1 VFILAKSF
9 TNHSSLLVSD
19 QRVNFI
25 FSYEMSVRPTLLK
38 DLRRTAIQIHQQ
50 KTGTGN
56 YNRYEPLTPRGRV
69 FSTSKGQLESDDST
83 AETAAKAPKLD
94 SNLVFEQLKGQDTV
108 LSELDKALD
117 DLGKAESEAPK
128 DPRFDGLCKIV
139 RLLATSQK
147 NLTSALVDT
156 VKVKTISAPETA
168 KPPVDKTATQVKGKK
183 PPPPPSP
190 TKRLPS
196 ARLSRCSMTLRK
208 RLCSLTW
215 T

>member
-1 VFILAKSF
+1 MNPLLQGGV
-9 TNHSSLLVSD
+9 SSQLVS
-19 QRVNFI
+19 VNWSLTI
-25 FSYEMSVRPTLLK
+25 P
-38 DLRRTAIQIHQQ
+38 
-50 KTGTGN
+50 
-56 YNRYEPLTPRGRV
+56 PL
-69 FSTSKGQLESDDST
+69 
-83 AETAAKAPKLD
+83 TAAKAPKLD

-183 PPPPPSP
+183 PPPS
-190 TKRLPS
+190 
-196 ARLSRCSMTLRK
+196 LSNEETAIR
-208 RLCSLTW
+208 
-215 T
+215 